1 MNNLDLKEAYT
12 PKTLCEFHFK
22 IPIYQRL
29 FVWGEDQIL
38 QLLEDLRSAA
48 DSPSPRDKYYLGVIS
63 VFQDPAGNAKWEV
76 IDGQQR
82 LTFLTLMACEFV
94 RSQKL
99 SKEKSSNGSH
109 DDWNKFVL
117 DSNECRIE
125 FQGRSEDQDAI
136 LAYLKDGCKY
146 DSGCANFREFH
157 RVFKDWEQKSLKD
170 VSSFRRFAEYCFTEV
185 ALLVNEL
192 PDGYSRFDLN
202 LYFEKMNSTGVQLTP
217 IELVKGRW
225 FATESA
231 RWNACV
237 NFDKRF
243 VEPKSE
249 TQGTDSSLKLSDIK
263 SLSIP
268 QDSSK
273 TAANEERKYHQ
284 LVVRPEVLLLH
295 ALALY
300 KNEESVAKSDYRKL
314 VQTFIKNG
322 VGKTFD
328 KKRFMDTLCQYRK
341 WIDENIIFLK
351 NDGGQYDY
359 CFRKEAEKNP
369 TDDEIV
375 IDDELRQFQAM
386 LYVSSGETQVWLLK
400 AYMNFREKGE
410 TRNLLDVLWE
420 QDRERHMLPDL
431 EKMSY
436 GSVDR
441 YWFWRLDYEIW
452 AELHKMTAPGKNE
465 KLNIDLSEIPNSL
478 PAIKRYVFRRN
489 RSIEHLHPQTPV
501 NQGDKWRLDYENSF
515 GNLAMIST
523 GFNSFQSNKGINEKI
538 SNLADQVNGYR
549 LESLKLL
556 LMGLISKKSTDGS
569 VIWDIDMV
577 KQHGVAMYEILE
589 RVGFKKSQDANGT
602 TD

>member
-1 MNNLDLKEAYT
+1 MNDLDLKEAYT

-38 QLLEDLRSAA
+38 QLLKDLRSAA

-63 VFQDPAGNAKWEV
+63 VFQDPAGNAEWEV
-76 IDGQQR
+76 VDGQQR
-82 LTFLTLMACEFV
+82 LTFLTLMACEFLHKEGLDDKV
-94 RSQKL
+94 R
-99 SKEKSSNGSH
+99 
-109 DDWNKFVL
+109 DDWKKFVL
-117 DSNECRIE
+117 DSNEACRIG
-125 FQGRSEDQDAI
+125 FQGRSEDREAI
-136 LAYLKDGCKY
+136 LAYLKDGSEYESC
-146 DSGCANFREFH
+146 CANFREFH
-157 RVFKDWEQKSLKD
+157 RVFNEWAQGSLKD
-170 VSSFRRFAEYCFTEV
+170 VSSFQRFADYCFTGV

-192 PDGYSRFDLN
+192 PEGYSRFDLN

-231 RWNACV
+231 RWNACL

-243 VEPKSE
+243 VEPTSE

-273 TAANEERKYHQ
+273 TAAHEERKYHQ

-295 ALALY
+295 SLALY
-300 KNEESVAKSDYRKL
+300 CKDEESVAKSDYRKL
-314 VQTFIKNG
+314 VQTFQDKIG
-322 VGKTFD
+322 DGKTFD
-328 KKRFMDTLCQYRK
+328 KNMFMKFLCQYRK

-359 CFRKEAEKNP
+359 CFRKEAEKNL
-369 TDDEIV
+369 TDDEIA

-386 LYVSSGETQVWLLK
+386 LYVSSGENQVWLLK

-420 QDRERHMLPDL
+420 QDRERHTLPDL

-436 GSVDR
+436 GRVDR

-452 AELHKMTAPGKNE
+452 AELHKMTSPGMNE
-465 KLNIDLSEIPNSL
+465 KLKIDLKGIPDCL

-501 NQGDKWRLDYENSF
+501 NQGDEWSSDDENSF

-538 SNLADQVNGYR
+538 SNLADQVNGYH

-589 RVGFKKSQDANGT
+589 RVGFKKSQDVHGT